1 MIVSDNTS
9 CDPAVQQVTRA
20 RRVRVQEGGGWTDP
34 GAAPPPHSLMHSY
47 QAQPPTSES
56 NASAEHAA
64 AARCHR
70 DRAEWSCSHNII
82 SIISAVDN
90 SSSSSGCYLVTESYG
105 PGSRDTVA

>member
-1 MIVSDNTS
+1 MDRSWCGPTTTL
-9 CDPAVQQVTRA
+9 AHAQL
-20 RRVRVQEGGGWTDP
+20 P
-34 GAAPPPHSLMHSY
+34 GTA
-47 QAQPPTSES
+47 TSES

-82 SIISAVDN
+82 NSIISAVDN

-105 PGSRDTVA
+105 LGNRDTVA